1 MIDLSRVPPELF
13 APSLE
18 GNLRRLGPAA
28 KLHNHFLDAVR
39 LRLMA
44 DCAGFVHGP
53 RGGGGTL
60 VRGERERWDAE
71 LLAAFLRRERP
82 AVPDNALIVP
92 LTSSGRLLG
101 LAAAFREA
109 PFTKGERRILT
120 RLGEVLVAEV
130 HRREEERLDR
140 VFNRIRQK
148 IVAELRPRD
157 LAYQILDGLH
167 QLVDYDH
174 SSAFLAYDPAA
185 SVLRLE
191 AEKIVWTKA
200 KSAYVG
206 REMPVSCEEVAQ
218 LRGAAVVRQ
227 YAQPAPSS
235 PPAGAEGG
243 DVFRRVLDAFRESS
257 SPQATGLLSAPL
269 YFGGQFLGLLKI
281 AARDRPSFDSR
292 DLEVVRRFLPA
303 AAVAMR
309 NAQVNLSL
317 EKQAVEAEVKASLVT
332 LARAVAHDVNNAVG
346 GILPLAQQ
354 MREDLLQGRFVPQTF
369 ERDLEVILDNARLCQ
384 RIFTNM
390 LRAGTGG
397 GVGRRDDGPVDL
409 AATVREALSFFLAKA
424 ERRGVRLELDL
435 PDGLPPVRASRDD
448 LQHVVL
454 NLVHNSLDALP
465 EQGGHLRLAAA
476 LSGDTITLE
485 VSDDGAG
492 IAPEL
497 LDKVQEPF
505 FTTKTG
511 GTGLGLAI
519 CRALVWQNGG
529 SLSIDSAPGTGT
541 RVSIHLSVDRPGRK
555 HA

>member
-39 LRLMA
+39 LRLAA

-60 VRGERERWDAE
+60 VRGERERWDAP

-92 LTSSGRLLG
+92 LTASGRLLG
-101 LAAAFREA
+101 LAAAFRQA
-109 PFTKGERRILT
+109 RFTKGERRILT

-200 KSAYVG
+200 KSAFVG
-206 REMPVSCEEVAQ
+206 REMAVSCEEVAL

-227 YAQPAPSS
+227 FDPSI
-235 PPAGAEGG
+235 PPAAAEEG

-257 SPQATGLLSAPL
+257 SPQASGLLSAPL

-281 AARDRPSFDSR
+281 AARDRPPFDGR

-317 EKQAVEAEVKASLVT
+317 ERQAVEAEVKASLVT
-332 LARAVAHDVNNAVG
+332 LARAVAHDVNNAIG

-354 MREDLLQGRFVPQTF
+354 MREDLRQGRFSPQTF
-369 ERDLEVILDNARLCQ
+369 DRDLEVILDNARLCQ

-397 GVGRRDDGPVDL
+397 EGHRDDGPVDL
-409 AATVREALSFFLAKA
+409 GATVREALSFFLAKA
-424 ERRGVRLELDL
+424 ERRGVHLELDL

-465 EQGGHLRLAAA
+465 EQGGHLHLAAVRA
-476 LSGDTITLE
+476 GDTVTLE
-485 VSDDGAG
+485 VRDDGAG

-541 RVSIHLSVDRPGRK
+541 RVSIQLPVDRGDRRGRK
-555 HA
+555 DA